1 MAKKNHL
8 FSCTGYVAKHL
19 VSATIEDAEKKDV
32 VLTFDQSIKPFV
44 RAVAGEFTLAGKTV
58 SSIAKDTSAKTIT
71 VVVTVDYANGNEISL
86 VFNPTGK
93 GATVTIPVTNNIA

>member
-1 MAKKNHL
+1 MANKKHL
-8 FSCTGYVAKHL
+8 FSWTGYVAKHL
-19 VSATIEDAEKKDV
+19 VSATVEDAEKADV

-58 SSIAKDTSAKTIT
+58 SGIVKDTAAKTVT
-71 VVVTVDYANGNEISL
+71 VTVTVDYANGNEISL

-93 GATVTIPVTNNIA
+93 GATVTIPVTNNVA